1 MRRLAG
7 GLAACATA
15 YQACAGSLEVRQ
27 YYVPGW
33 NMTASARECDSNA
46 SVCGAERDAVWPSF
60 SRVNH
65 AKYIV
70 TDRRLNLG
78 TSNWQWGY
86 FHDTAGTSLNTNDTP
101 MREAAQAAFD
111 ADWASAYAVPLVYP
125 SELTA

>member
-33 NMTASARECDSNA
+33 NMTASARECDGNA
-46 SVCGAERDAVWPSF
+46 SACGAERDAVWPSF

-70 TDRRLNLG
+70 SDGRLNVG

-86 FHDTAGTSLNTNDTP
+86 FHNTAGLSFNTDGAALVAT
-101 MREAAQAAFD
+101 AQAIFD
-111 ADWASAYAVPLVYP
+111 ADWASAYAVPLA
-125 SELTA
+125 T

>member
-1 MRRLAG
+1 M
-7 GLAACATA
+7 
-15 YQACAGSLEVRQ
+15 
-27 YYVPGW
+27 
-33 NMTASARECDSNA
+33 
-46 SVCGAERDAVWPSF
+46 VWPSF